1 MWSTAK
7 WRTAIPAQ
15 FGLGLDSD
23 ADVVEDVAA
32 ARPGHAAAAIAVLG
46 MAVGLAVL
54 PALIGFGL
62 VPDQVAVGLASLV
75 AVVGGVKLVAVTW
88 GLVARLVSRPGRRF
102 TATAG
107 D

>member
-23 ADVVEDVAA
+23 ADVEEDVAA
-32 ARPGHAAAAIAVLG
+32 AQPGHAAAAIAVLG

-54 PALIGFGL
+54 PGLIGFGL
-62 VPDQVAVGLASLV
+62 LPGRGGQVAAALGGLV
-75 AVVGGVKLVAVTW
+75 AVVGGTKLAGVTFS
-88 GLVARLVSRPGRRF
+88 A
-102 TATAG
+102 AAG